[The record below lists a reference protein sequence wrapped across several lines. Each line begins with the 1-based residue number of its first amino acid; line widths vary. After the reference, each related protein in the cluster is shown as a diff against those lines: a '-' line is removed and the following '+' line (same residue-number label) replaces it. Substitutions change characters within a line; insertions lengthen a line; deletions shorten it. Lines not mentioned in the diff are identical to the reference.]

1 MNSSFFFSVLLLA
14 GAAMLLSFGNQKQK
28 DSTDTARLQQQSGE
42 FLHYVAA
49 LNDIYISGTPPDGD
63 VTASAVLPTWLP
75 HSAVIVLRVSGGQ
88 GYAYAPFVPGL
99 YAQILADTEDST
111 HFGLADTAG
120 INTPAGRL
128 SRPDFIPPGDV
139 VYVR

>member
-1 MNSSFFFSVLLLA
+1 MNYSVFFSMALLT
-14 GAAMLLSFGNQKQK
+14 GAAILLSLGNEEHK

-42 FLHYVAA
+42 FLHYVEA
-49 LNDIYISGTPPDGD
+49 LNDLYSTGTPPDGD
-63 VTASAVLPTWLP
+63 VTARAILPSWLP
-75 HSAVIVLRVSGGQ
+75 HSSAITLRVSGGQ

-111 HFGLADTAG
+111 HFGRADSAG